1 MTLADKKPW
10 LFLSCKNAWT
20 NSAAASCVEVAMTA
34 AIFDQPVNLI
44 FCGDGV
50 TQLLKNQDAS
60 GLNQKSL
67 AQLFPALELYDV
79 KNIYVDAVALQ
90 ERELNLQDLLLPVT
104 LVQAAAMRSMITE
117 SHTVFIF

>member
-1 MTLADKKPW
+1 MTLADKKSW

-20 NSAAASCVEVAMTA
+20 NSAAASCAEVAMTA
-34 AIFDQPVNLI
+34 AIFDQPVSLI

-50 TQLLKNQDAS
+50 TQLLKNQDGN

-79 KNIYVDAVALQ
+79 KHIYVEEAALQ

-104 LVQAAAMRSMITE
+104 LVQAAAIRSMITE